1 MVQDQV
7 VIVNSIID
15 LIESSG
21 NSVTNSRRRIIAE
34 IVRKDGLFTSEE
46 ITKDLPNIGRATVY
60 RTIKLLYELEKICRI
75 NIVDDHSYYALSSSD
90 HHHHTICK
98 KCNKIEEINITGLE
112 KSIRKYEKD
121 FNGELISHNLEI
133 YIICQDCN

>member
-7 VIVNSIID
+7 VLVDSIVD
-15 LIESSG
+15 LIVGSG

-60 RTIKLLYELEKICRI
+60 RTIKLLYELGKICRI

-98 KCNKIEEINITGLE
+98 KCNKIEEIHLSGLE
-112 KSIRKYEKD
+112 KIIRKYEKD
-121 FNGELISHNLEI
+121 LTGELVSHNLEL
-133 YIICQDCN
+133 YIICQNCN

>member
-121 FNGELISHNLEI
+121 FNGELVSHNLEI